1 MREKYIEVNKKLV
14 AQMPFLKPLSRISDT
29 IPDEY
34 DYYYTELDAAEIP
47 RGWNAL
53 FFNYCLE
60 ITPILASVNELNDFH
75 FLQVKEKWGQLR
87 IYNSG
92 INPVIAKEMDAVE
105 KKYVDMSMKTCCLC
119 GKPGKM
125 TYDGLVCP
133 FCKECWETKRQSKL
147 AYEDAIK
154 CNCE

>member
-34 DYYYTELDAAEIP
+34 DYSYTELDAAEIP

-60 ITPILASVNELNDFH
+60 ITPILPDTEEQELINEEREKSFHELFLDFYKRERGVEPDEE
-75 FLQVKEKWGQLR
+75 LVKLLHS
-87 IYNSG
+87 I
-92 INPVIAKEMDAVE
+92 VIKEE
-105 KKYVDMSMKTCCLC
+105 
-119 GKPGKM
+119 
-125 TYDGLVCP
+125 
-133 FCKECWETKRQSKL
+133 
-147 AYEDAIK
+147 EDASDTTE
-154 CNCE
+154 N